1 MNKNAKI
8 VDSIVL
14 KRGQVAVSKKR
25 MLEHLN
31 CLYRIEL
38 QFDVVMKEED
48 SFQRGGKIAKLVNQL
63 TNLRQSF
70 QHFELGVPLKKI
82 S

>member
-1 MNKNAKI
+1 MPKPVI
-8 VDSIVL
+8 L

-31 CLYRIEL
+31 CLYGIEL
-38 QFDVVMKEED
+38 QFDIIMKEKD

-63 TNLRQSF
+63 THLR
-70 QHFELGVPLKKI
+70 
-82 S
+82 

>member
-1 MNKNAKI
+1 MPKPVI
-8 VDSIVL
+8 L

-25 MLEHLN
+25 MVEHLN
-31 CLYRIEL
+31 CLYGIEL
-38 QFDVVMKEED
+38 QLDIVMKEKD
-48 SFQRGGKIAKLVNQL
+48 SYQRGEKIAKLVNQL
-63 TNLRQSF
+63 TQLRQSF